1 MLVSGILLREQ
12 AIMFR
17 RKIYGPSNFSATAG
31 WIDNFQ
37 KRHNLRHLKVKG
49 EKLSAN
55 PEICL
60 TFSSAL
66 TSFIEENHYELK
78 NVYNADETGLM
89 YRTLPDKTIVLSTE
103 NKVSGYKPLKD
114 RITIITCS
122 NATGDDR
129 IPLMAIG
136 KSAKPR
142 CFKGAVLPI
151 HYRHQKKAWTNI
163 DIFLDWYKS
172 IFLPHVTKRDLDAKY
187 VNFILFCNRSCNYYT
202 LSIFL

>member
-103 NKVSGYKPLKD
+103 NEVPGYKPL
-114 RITIITCS
+114 RQYS
-122 NATGDDR
+122 S
-129 IPLMAIG
+129 LE
-136 KSAKPR
+136 
-142 CFKGAVLPI
+142 L
-151 HYRHQKKAWTNI
+151 Q
-163 DIFLDWYKS
+163 
-172 IFLPHVTKRDLDAKY
+172 
-187 VNFILFCNRSCNYYT
+187 ILGVF
-202 LSIFL
+202 